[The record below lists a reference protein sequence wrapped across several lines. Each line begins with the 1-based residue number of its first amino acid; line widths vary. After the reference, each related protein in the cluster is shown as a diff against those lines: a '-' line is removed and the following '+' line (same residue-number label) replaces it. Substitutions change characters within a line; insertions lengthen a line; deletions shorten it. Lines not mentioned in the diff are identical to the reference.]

1 MVHLRLVPA
10 ITSAFCVLLLLVAC
24 ATPGAVPIPSPTSS
38 TNAAETVTPTADPV
52 TAVLVT
58 LSTESLTIT
67 NDDDTIAS
75 TFTYFDSADTVA
87 TALTAA
93 FGTTPTF
100 TDVTNPYEGY
110 PYRLFEWSGFILT
123 DESAYALANPPYG
136 RHLNVGTT
144 TREVGGVKIQAAD
157 GTAVGDETGSVLAL
171 YPDTNPFDGP
181 TGDGT
186 EYYSFETDRVEI
198 HNADGSPVLDADG
211 SAVSFFTRLVGVAG
225 GGITGIGAPDGGPGR
240 M

>member
-1 MVHLRLVPA
+1 M
-10 ITSAFCVLLLLVAC
+10 TSAFCVLLLLVAC

-67 NDDDTIAS
+67 NDNNTVAS

-93 FGTTPTF
+93 FGTTPTY
-100 TDVTNPYEGY
+100 TDVTNPSEGY
-110 PYRLFEWSGFILT
+110 PKRVFEWGGFILV

-136 RHLNVGTT
+136 RHLHIGTT

-171 YPDTNPFDGP
+171 YPDTNPFDSP

-186 EYYSFETDRVEI
+186 GYFFETDRVEI
-198 HNADGSPVLDADG
+198 HDADGSPVLDADG
-211 SAVSFFTRLVGVAG
+211 SAVSFFTGLVGVAG
-225 GGITGIGAPDGGPGR
+225 GGITGIGAPSGGPSR
-240 M
+240 F